1 MAFGP
6 IMKFQAKELEL
17 ELAPF
22 TREDVAA
29 FVAPGFQQ
37 HSVTRYLHRHAQAFV
52 LEDEQEWYDKVRA
65 DKDRLIWG
73 IWVIE
78 NGKRTLIGNSAIND
92 IQRYQVSQGTTGV
105 VITDKAYWGKG
116 IASHI
121 HMARTWF
128 AFQHLGLTRLKSA
141 VIQGNDASLRALLRS
156 GYAHVYT
163 ERNEQFSDGQLRH
176 LDCLECINPADD
188 TWKTWWGESKPS
200 KDSLAARERT
210 RAAMAWAADHVTLP

>member
-6 IMKFQAKELEL
+6 IMKLKVGELDI

-22 TREDVAA
+22 TREDVSA
-29 FVAPGFQQ
+29 FVSPGFQQ

-52 LEDEQEWYDKVRA
+52 LEDEQEWYDKARA
-65 DKDRLIWG
+65 DKDRLVWG
-73 IWVIE
+73 IWVAT
-78 NGKRTLIGNSAIND
+78 NGERTLIGNSSIND

-128 AFQHLGLTRLKSA
+128 AFQHLGFTRLKSA
-141 VIQGNDASLRALLRS
+141 VVQGNDASLRALEKV
-156 GYAHVYT
+156 GYTYVYT
-163 ERNEQFSDGQLRH
+163 ERNDQFTDGKLRH
-176 LDCLECINPADD
+176 MDCLECINPSDEA
-188 TWKTWWGESKPS
+188 WNLWWGTDMPTEA
-200 KDSLAARERT
+200 SLAARERT
-210 RAAMAWAADHVTLP
+210 RESLAWAEQNVELP